1 METCKVYVGT
11 YRKYNSGSIAGGWVS
26 LQDCNSYDDFLSKC
40 RKLHADERDAEFM
53 IQDTENFPDGLECG
67 EWIDK
72 EEFDDVKKALE
83 EGEKPSCT
91 IIDYSEKAIAV
102 IGDTKQYR
110 EAFKAIRGSFNPRLS
125 CGAGWIFSKKRI
137 EDVKAILTGTK
148 IEETKKDENTRYAD
162 ILREYAESTDDKEY
176 YLKQYA
182 AAVKLRDKYYII
194 EKASIE
200 NRFCFHDEGPS
211 YDFYKKISSDDEK
224 LKDYFL
230 RENRRTYTSNID
242 KIKENGAFIK
252 LCDNSNRAYISG
264 SIGSINDDY
273 TKATDEEKKE
283 IINALEYALQL
294 LDKRLNTYLKRYGV
308 SKLYLWTYWADA

>member
-11 YRKYNSGSIAGGWVS
+11 YKKYNSGSIAGGWIS
-26 LQDCNSYDDFLSKC
+26 LQDCKDYNDFLSKC

-53 IQDTENFPDGLECG
+53 IQDNENFPDGLECG

-72 EEFDDVKKALE
+72 KEFDDIKKALE
-83 EGEKPSCT
+83 EDEKPSCT
-91 IIDYSEKAIAV
+91 IVNYSEKAIAV

-110 EAFKAIRGSFNPRLS
+110 EAFKAIRGSFNSRLS

-137 EDVKAILTGTK
+137 EDVKAILADTK

-200 NRFCFHDEGPS
+200 NRFCFRDEGPS

-230 RENRRTYTSNID
+230 RKNRRTYTSNID

-252 LCDNSNRAYISG
+252 LCDNSNRAYVSG

-273 TKATDEEKKE
+273 IKATDEETKE

-294 LDKRLNTYLKRYGV
+294 LDKRLNAYIKRYGV

>member
-11 YRKYNSGSIAGGWVS
+11 YKKYNSGSIAGGWIS

-72 EEFDDVKKALE
+72 KEYDDVKKALSDD
-83 EGEKPSCT
+83 EKPSCT
-91 IIDYSEKAIAV
+91 IVDYSEKAIAV

-110 EAFKAIRGSFNPRLS
+110 EVFKAIRGSFNPRLT
-125 CGAGWIFSKKRI
+125 CGAGWIFSKKRT
-137 EDVKAILTGTK
+137 EDVKAILAGA
-148 IEETKKDENTRYAD
+148 EVAETKQDTRYAD
-162 ILREYAESTDDKEY
+162 TLSEYAESTNDKEY
-176 YLKQYA
+176 YLKHNV

-230 RENRRTYTSNID
+230 SENRRVYTSDINS
-242 KIKENGAFIK
+242 IKENGAFVK
-252 LCDNSNRAYISG
+252 FCDNSNRAYVSG

-273 TKATDEEKKE
+273 IKATDEETKE

-294 LDKRLNTYLKRYGV
+294 LDKRLNAYLKRYGV

>member
-1 METCKVYVGT
+1 MEACKVYVGT
-11 YRKYNSGSIAGGWVS
+11 YRKYNSGSIAGGWIS

-91 IIDYSEKAIAV
+91 IVDYSEKAIAV

-110 EAFKAIRGSFNPRLS
+110 EAFKSISGSFNPRLT
-125 CGAGWIFSKKRI
+125 CGAGWIFSKKRT
-137 EDVKAILTGTK
+137 EDVKAILAGAETA
-148 IEETKKDENTRYAD
+148 ETKQDTRYAD
-162 ILREYAESTDDKEY
+162 TLREYAESTNDKEY
-176 YLKQYA
+176 YIKNYV

-194 EKASIE
+194 KKASIE

-230 RENRRTYTSNID
+230 SENRRVYTSDINS
-242 KIKENGAFIK
+242 IKENGAFVK
-252 LCDNSNRAYISG
+252 FCDNSNRAYVSG
-264 SIGSINDDY
+264 GLYSINDDY
-273 TKATDEEKKE
+273 IKATDEETKE

-294 LDKRLNTYLKRYGV
+294 LDKRLNAYLKRYGV

>member
-1 METCKVYVGT
+1 
-11 YRKYNSGSIAGGWVS
+11 
-26 LQDCNSYDDFLSKC
+26 
-40 RKLHADERDAEFM
+40 M

-72 EEFDDVKKALE
+72 KEYDDVKKALE

-110 EAFKAIRGSFNPRLS
+110 EAFKSIRGSFNPRLT
-125 CGAGWIFSKKRI
+125 CGAGWIFSKKRT
-137 EDVKAILTGTK
+137 EEVKAILSGA
-148 IEETKKDENTRYAD
+148 EVAETKQDTRYAD
-162 ILREYAESTDDKEY
+162 ILREYAESTNDKEY
-176 YLKQYA
+176 YLKYNV
-182 AAVKLRDKYYII
+182 AAVKLRGKYYAI
-194 EKASIE
+194 EKAHIE

-211 YDFYKKISSDDEK
+211 YEFYKKISADDEK

-230 RENRRTYTSNID
+230 SENRRVYTSDINS
-242 KIKENGAFIK
+242 IKENGAFVK
-252 LCDNSNRAYISG
+252 LCDNSNRAYVSG
-264 SIGSINDDY
+264 SIGSINHDY
-273 TKATDEEKKE
+273 IKATDEETKE

-294 LDKRLNTYLKRYGV
+294 LDKRLNAYLKRYGV

>member
-11 YRKYNSGSIAGGWVS
+11 YKKYNSGSIAGGWIS
-26 LQDCNSYDDFLSKC
+26 LQDCRDYNDFLSKC

-72 EEFDDVKKALE
+72 KEYDDVKKALSDD
-83 EGEKPSCT
+83 EKPSCT
-91 IIDYSEKAIAV
+91 IVDYSEKAIAV

-110 EAFKAIRGSFNPRLS
+110 EAFKAIRGSFNPRLT
-125 CGAGWIFSKKRI
+125 CGAGWIFSKKRT
-137 EDVKAILTGTK
+137 EDVKAILAGA
-148 IEETKKDENTRYAD
+148 EVAETKQDTRYAD
-162 ILREYAESTDDKEY
+162 TLREYAESTNDKEY
-176 YLKQYA
+176 YLKHNV

-230 RENRRTYTSNID
+230 SENRRVYTSDINS
-242 KIKENGAFIK
+242 IKENGAFVK
-252 LCDNSNRAYISG
+252 FCDNSNRAYVSG

-273 TKATDEEKKE
+273 IKATDEETKE

-294 LDKRLNTYLKRYGV
+294 LDKRLNAYIKRYGV